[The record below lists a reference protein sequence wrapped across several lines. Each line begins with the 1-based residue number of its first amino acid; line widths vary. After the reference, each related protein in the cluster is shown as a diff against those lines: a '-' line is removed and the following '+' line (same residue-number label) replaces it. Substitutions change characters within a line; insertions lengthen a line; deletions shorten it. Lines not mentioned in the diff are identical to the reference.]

1 MFYIAS
7 ERSLVLDGVADE
19 TLEAKVR
26 QRWIVIVLN
35 IVAIAIALVPPL
47 VAVGL
52 YLVMTLVGL
61 VLPFIRLRRRR
72 H

>member
-7 ERSLVLDGVADE
+7 ERSLVQDHVADE

-26 QRWIVIVLN
+26 QRWAAIGLN
-35 IVAIAIALVPPL
+35 IVAIAMALVLPL

-52 YLVMTLVGL
+52 YLVVTLVGL
-61 VLPFIRLRRRR
+61 VLPLVRLRR
-72 H
+72 HG